1 MGSKSP
7 TVQLCTVNAASSG
20 LALEEFS
27 TTEVTDVQADAP
39 RRDRSSQEDIERT
52 RIMLKNVSRGR
63 RMVALFTVTGALF
76 AVNAQS
82 QDRTRYRDYRLG
94 STLASVAALTKVSAS
109 EAKTLHQRPTLIQEL
124 DWRQPYVMSGST
136 MSQSDPVQRIVFSFC
151 GDQLFR
157 LVISY
162 DRHRTDGLTDGDMIE
177 AISQMYGVAL
187 LQASSTSVSGLPT
200 SLAAEFGAPIALWG
214 DADYAVALYRSSF
227 VSEFRVVVTSPQLD
241 AL

>member
-1 MGSKSP
+1 
-7 TVQLCTVNAASSG
+7 
-20 LALEEFS
+20 
-27 TTEVTDVQADAP
+27 
-39 RRDRSSQEDIERT
+39 
-52 RIMLKNVSRGR
+52 MLKNVSRGR
-63 RMVALFTVTGALF
+63 RIVALFTVTGALF

-136 MSQSDPVQRIVFSFC
+136 MSQSDAVQRIVFSFC

-241 AL
+241 ALAQTATAEAIRLDQHDAPQREADRKQQEAEDTRTAQEKARLANKATFKP

>member
-1 MGSKSP
+1 
-7 TVQLCTVNAASSG
+7 
-20 LALEEFS
+20 
-27 TTEVTDVQADAP
+27 
-39 RRDRSSQEDIERT
+39 
-52 RIMLKNVSRGR
+52 MLKNVSRGR
-63 RMVALFTVTGALF
+63 RIVALFTVTGALF

-200 SLAAEFGAPIALWG
+200 SLAAEFGAPIAQWG

-241 AL
+241 ALAQTATAEAIRLDQHDAPQREADRKQQEAEDTRTAKEKARLANKATFKP

>member
-1 MGSKSP
+1 
-7 TVQLCTVNAASSG
+7 
-20 LALEEFS
+20 
-27 TTEVTDVQADAP
+27 
-39 RRDRSSQEDIERT
+39 
-52 RIMLKNVSRGR
+52 MLKNVSRGR
-63 RMVALFTVTGALF
+63 RIVALFTVTGALF

-241 AL
+241 ALAQTATAEAIRLDQHDAPQREADRKHKEAEDTRTAQEKARVANKATFKP

>member
-1 MGSKSP
+1 
-7 TVQLCTVNAASSG
+7 
-20 LALEEFS
+20 
-27 TTEVTDVQADAP
+27 
-39 RRDRSSQEDIERT
+39 
-52 RIMLKNVSRGR
+52 MLKNVSRGR
-63 RMVALFTVTGALF
+63 RIVALFTVTGALF
-76 AVNAQS
+76 AVNAES

-136 MSQSDPVQRIVFSFC
+136 MSQSDPVQRIVFSFY

-241 AL
+241 ALAQTATAEAIRLDQHDAPQREADRKQQEADDTRTAQEKARLANKATFKP

>member
-1 MGSKSP
+1 
-7 TVQLCTVNAASSG
+7 
-20 LALEEFS
+20 
-27 TTEVTDVQADAP
+27 
-39 RRDRSSQEDIERT
+39 
-52 RIMLKNVSRGR
+52 MLKNVSRGR
-63 RMVALFTVTGALF
+63 RIVALFTVTGALF

-162 DRHRTDGLTDGDMIE
+162 DRHRTEGLTDGDMIE
-177 AISQMYGVAL
+177 AISQMYGAAL

-241 AL
+241 ALAQTATAEAIRLDQHDAPQREADRKQQEAEDTRTAQEKARLANKATFKP

>member
-1 MGSKSP
+1 
-7 TVQLCTVNAASSG
+7 
-20 LALEEFS
+20 
-27 TTEVTDVQADAP
+27 
-39 RRDRSSQEDIERT
+39 
-52 RIMLKNVSRGR
+52 MLKNVSGGR
-63 RMVALFTVTGALF
+63 RIVAFLTVTGALF

-136 MSQSDPVQRIVFSFC
+136 MSPSDPVQRIVFSFYD
-151 GDQLFR
+151 DQLFR

-187 LQASSTSVSGLPT
+187 LQASSTRVSGLPT

-227 VSEFRVVVTSPQLD
+227 VSEFRVVVTSPRLD
-241 AL
+241 ALAQTATAEAIRLDQHDAPQREADRKQQEAEDTRTAQEKARLANKATFKP